1 MGAWGTGVF
10 QDDAALDWAGDF
22 CGKPDVGFI
31 RRTLMEVVDA
41 DPDGLDSHL
50 SSAGLAAAETV
61 AALRNRP
68 GPDLPEDL
76 EAWIDTHRS
85 PPPEPSLVSL
95 AGSAVRRIGNR
106 SELKDLWEEGELK
119 EWLAV
124 LDGLLRRL
132 A

>member
-22 CGKPDVGFI
+22 CGKPDVEFI

-41 DPDGLDSHL
+41 DPDGLDSHT
-50 SSAGLAAAETV
+50 SAAGLAAAEAV
-61 AALRNRP
+61 AALRSRP
-68 GPDLPEDL
+68 GLHLPEDL
-76 EAWIDTHRS
+76 ERWIDGHRV

-95 AGSAVRRIGNR
+95 AGSAVRRVGDR
-106 SELKDLWEEGELK
+106 SELKDLWEEAELE

-124 LDGLLRRL
+124 LDDLLRRL